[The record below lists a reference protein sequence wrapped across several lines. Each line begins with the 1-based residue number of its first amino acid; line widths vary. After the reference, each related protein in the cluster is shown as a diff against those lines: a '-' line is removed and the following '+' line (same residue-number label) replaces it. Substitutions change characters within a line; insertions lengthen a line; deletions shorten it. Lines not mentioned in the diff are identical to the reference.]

1 LQNFH
6 PKKKKKHHK
15 LVETWHHNL
24 VEALND
30 YKIELEKRYQVEDGS
45 VKFICMFPLAAR
57 VTGDCDE
64 EQSVIQP
71 SRTLKK
77 YIQLWW
83 QN

>member
-1 LQNFH
+1 
-6 PKKKKKHHK
+6 
-15 LVETWHHNL
+15 
-24 VEALND
+24 
-30 YKIELEKRYQVEDGS
+30 
-45 VKFICMFPLAAR
+45 MFPLAAR

-83 QN
+83 QIKRTKSSQDTLMRYTIPVIRNLVHYIKKTHKQASTGRTPKYCT